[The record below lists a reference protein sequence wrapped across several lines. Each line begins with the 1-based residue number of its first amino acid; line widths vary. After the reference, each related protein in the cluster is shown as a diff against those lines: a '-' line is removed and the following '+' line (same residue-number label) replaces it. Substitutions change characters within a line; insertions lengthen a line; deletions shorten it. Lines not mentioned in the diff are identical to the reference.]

1 MSKAKSVLCLDKLI
15 FDNITFERFGLQNDN
30 KIKFELGINIAEK
43 ENENIYRVQLDLV
56 GDKRDEYRLEIVL
69 SGYFSFDESVEID
82 EETKDAIITENT
94 VAIIM
99 PYLRSEISLLT
110 AQPETDCVVMP
121 PLNIAN
127 IVKKNK

>member
-1 MSKAKSVLCLDKLI
+1 MSKANSVLCLDKLI

-30 KIKFELGINIAEK
+30 KIKFELGI
-43 ENENIYRVQLDLV
+43 YRVQLHLV

-82 EETKDAIITENT
+82 EETKDAIITQNT

>member
-1 MSKAKSVLCLDKLI
+1 MSKANSVLCLDKLI

-43 ENENIYRVQLDLV
+43 ENENIYRVQLHLV

-82 EETKDAIITENT
+82 EETKDAIITQNT